1 MASGKIRC
9 TDSAKMEVRL
19 MREIVE
25 MLSKQVEY
33 VSHENLCDEIII
45 HIKSR
50 EDVAYCPYCGELST
64 RVHSRYNRRL
74 QDLPIQG
81 RKVKLKIERRKY
93 FCTNPEC
100 AHGTFVEAFDFFEGK
115 ETKTNRLQKE
125 ILRVSLTQSS
135 VSAARYLKASVAD
148 VGKSTICNL
157 LKKGREKEC

>member
-1 MASGKIRC
+1 
-9 TDSAKMEVRL
+9 

-33 VSHENLCDEIII
+33 VSHEIQGNEIVI

-50 EDVAYCPYCGELST
+50 EDVAHCPFCGEPSA

-81 RKVKLKIERRKY
+81 RKVKLQIERKKY
-93 FCTNPEC
+93 FCLDPKC
-100 AHGTFVEAFDFFEGK
+100 KHGTFVETFDFFEGK

-157 LKKGREKEC
+157 LKKGRENGC